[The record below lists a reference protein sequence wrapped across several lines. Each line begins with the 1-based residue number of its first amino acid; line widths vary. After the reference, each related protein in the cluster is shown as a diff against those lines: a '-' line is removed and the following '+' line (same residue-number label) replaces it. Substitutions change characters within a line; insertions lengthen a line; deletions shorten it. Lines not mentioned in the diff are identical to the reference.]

1 MFVYEL
7 FQDGKKSYFI
17 IFEEATSLGKA
28 FHSTFFQGIKKLPVE
43 IKSIRSE
50 EGAYSFKGQ
59 DMKDLLYT
67 KRIDQWKVTQ
77 QISRVSILE
86 KAWCWRHRDT
96 KHTVATL

>member
-1 MFVYEL
+1 MRNRMFVYEL

-67 KRIDQWKVTQ
+67 KRI
-77 QISRVSILE
+77 L
-86 KAWCWRHRDT
+86 KAIAPKRWY
-96 KHTVATL
+96 